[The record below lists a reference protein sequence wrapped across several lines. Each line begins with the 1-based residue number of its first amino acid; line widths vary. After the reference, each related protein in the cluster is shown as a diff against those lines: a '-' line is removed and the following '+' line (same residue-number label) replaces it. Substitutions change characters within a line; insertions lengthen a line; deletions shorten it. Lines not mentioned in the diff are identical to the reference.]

1 MTELITILPADD
13 VPVFPVEVDRL
24 EWSTDDPGDSFDV
37 TLTLGTETVLEATL
51 TSGADRVA
59 TLYGIAS
66 LLIERM
72 DTPGER
78 SLDICWGQQ
87 CYTHPLLVLACRT
100 NVGVPAAGFTQR
112 RFLTLLDGNKP
123 VPPGGT
129 EKLRW
134 YDPGTPDRTYGV
146 RLRWYNLDS
155 RAITEESL
163 TQLALGSGG
172 ISEADVSPSSFTPPT
187 EGLLLLDYEV
197 TAGLR
202 KQHYVVVPSSMAA
215 TEVAFRNAFGL
226 ADTFYFRGH
235 TERVIKAERQQADFC
250 GIRRNYSSKVHS
262 EMTMHTGI
270 LTDPLL
276 PLLEDLMATDIAYLR
291 PHMTPLVITDNDAKL
306 LSDLH
311 AANAA
316 SVTFRQAAVNERAA
330 LRDRIRTFDQTF
342 DQTFK

>member
-112 RFLTLLDGNKP
+112 RFLTLLDTCVIGLPIGQILGRWGNFFNREAFGQYTNGLFAMQLP
-123 VPPGGT
+123 VSAVRQNEITSEMWEHAVTVGGVQYIQVT
-129 EKLRW
+129 PTFLYEGLWNCGVLLALFLLRNHTKFRGEEFLIYVAGYGIGRFW
-134 YDPGTPDRTYGV
+134 IESLRTDQLLIPGTQIPVSMVVSAVAAG
-146 RLRWYNLDS
+146 L
-155 RAITEESL
+155 AIL
-163 TQLALGSGG
+163 VIIYKHVQLA
-172 ISEADVSPSSFTPPT
+172 
-187 EGLLLLDYEV
+187 
-197 TAGLR
+197 
-202 KQHYVVVPSSMAA
+202 
-215 TEVAFRNAFGL
+215 
-226 ADTFYFRGH
+226 
-235 TERVIKAERQQADFC
+235 
-250 GIRRNYSSKVHS
+250 RR
-262 EMTMHTGI
+262 E
-270 LTDPLL
+270 
-276 PLLEDLMATDIAYLR
+276 
-291 PHMTPLVITDNDAKL
+291 
-306 LSDLH
+306 
-311 AANAA
+311 
-316 SVTFRQAAVNERAA
+316 AAV
-330 LRDRIRTFDQTF
+330 
-342 DQTFK
+342 